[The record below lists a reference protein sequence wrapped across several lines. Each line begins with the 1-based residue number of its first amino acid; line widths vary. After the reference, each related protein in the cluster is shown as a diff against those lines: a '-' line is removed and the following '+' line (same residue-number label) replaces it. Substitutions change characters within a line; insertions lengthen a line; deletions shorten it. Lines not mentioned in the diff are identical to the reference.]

1 MTITEN
7 LLNKITDLSRDLTP
21 ISEIS
26 ILLHINYDELSELI
40 RDRQSD
46 VSQAY
51 HLGRAET
58 AHKMRV
64 QEIEMADAGSPM
76 AVALVNQYL
85 RDMDNDTD

>member
-1 MTITEN
+1 
-7 LLNKITDLSRDLTP
+7 
-21 ISEIS
+21 
-26 ILLHINYDELSELI
+26 LHIDYDELSELI

-51 HLGRAET
+51 YYGRAET

-64 QEIEMADAGSPM
+64 EEIEMADAGSPM